1 MRMTKQCCPRVMAPQ
16 KWASTSHSYISSCAK
31 TLSLPRPYVAVRP
44 ANPEPYWEFR
54 RLEPT
59 NHYGLEF

>member
-1 MRMTKQCCPRVMAPQ
+1 MAPQ